1 MKNSKPVVL
10 CAAIFIAAVLCFLLF
25 VDNTVTN
32 PQNKVILNSSSIR
45 SNPGLLLTSHEA
57 QEDQDDS
64 GEATEV
70 SYAIKQDK
78 QVVRLAEYI
87 AENRVPILTAY
98 SIARAAVQV
107 GKENRVDPIL
117 IAAIV
122 EKESTYKLRAVSPS
136 GKHHGLMQVNTRI
149 HRKKIS
155 AVGGFKT
162 PQQQIEVGVAIL
174 KEYAEET
181 GSLKAAMKK
190 YSGGSASYYYD
201 VERRRKKISKAIMGK
216 KMDT

>member
-1 MKNSKPVVL
+1 MKNSKSVLL
-10 CAAIFIAAVLCFLLF
+10 CAAIFIAAVMCFLLF

-32 PQNKVILNSSSIR
+32 PQNKVILNSSIR
-45 SNPGLLLTSHEA
+45 SNPGLLLTSYEA
-57 QEDQDDS
+57 PEDQDDS

-155 AVGGFKT
+155 AAGGFKT
-162 PQQQIEVGVAIL
+162 PQQQIEVGVAVL
-174 KEYAEET
+174 KEYTEET

-201 VERRRKKISKAIMGK
+201 VERRRKKISKAIMSK